1 MAEGDDRI
9 RRYYLFRA
17 VTSFSLWIPFWTL
30 WINQNLKSLFLLT
43 VVDIAFWTTMI
54 VFQVPAGL
62 LGDRY
67 GRKRMLLIGELTYA
81 LGILAFGLSN
91 EVWTFLASNMVW
103 AIGVCFVVSGDS
115 PFVYDTLLEVNR
127 SHEFIGVMAKSWT
140 VQATMTAAACI
151 VGGVLVQFTNPHR
164 LDLTLIIASLVGLI
178 GSLTALRLREPKV
191 DRSRPES
198 YRKQLRVGFSKV
210 LNSRAILTL
219 IMFQIVIEIAVYVM
233 AVFRSVYMKDVLK
246 LDYLPIGILIGAFTL
261 FGGLVALRAGKF
273 EQSFGEKRSLL
284 FMLIAIMGSFAVVF
298 LVKSPI
304 AIGIQFM
311 IYLVS
316 ALQSPIISGYINRR
330 VDSQHRSTVIAIAS
344 LLFTVF
350 LVAIELPS
358 GWFATKFG
366 IRETMLVLAV
376 AIAPIGFLLLRIW
389 NKEVDK
395 APYGHDVIHENPR
408 DELRPID

>member
-17 VTSFSLWIPFWTL
+17 VTSFALWIPFWTL
-30 WINQNLKSLFLLT
+30 WIYQNVKSLFLLT
-43 VVDIAFWTTMI
+43 VVDTAFWTTMI
-54 VFQVPAGL
+54 VFQIPAGL

-67 GRKRMLLIGELTYA
+67 GRKRMLFIGELIYA
-81 LGILAFGLSN
+81 VGILTFGLSN
-91 EVWTFLASNMVW
+91 EFWTFLASNMVW
-103 AIGVCFVVSGDS
+103 AVGVCFVVSGDS

-140 VQATMTAAACI
+140 VQATMTAAACL
-151 VGGVLVQFTNPHR
+151 VGGLLVQFTNPPR
-164 LDLTLIIASLVGLI
+164 LDLTLIIASLVGLV
-178 GSLTALRLREPKV
+178 GSMTAILLKEPKV
-191 DRSRPES
+191 DRSKAES
-198 YRKQLRVGFSKV
+198 YRTQLKVGFSKV

-233 AVFRSVYMKDVLK
+233 AVFRSVYMRDVLN
-246 LDYLPIGILIGAFTL
+246 LNYLSIGIFIGAFTL
-261 FGGLVALRAGKF
+261 FGGFVALRAGKI
-273 EQSFGEKRSLL
+273 EQSLGEKRSLL
-284 FMLIAIMGSFAVVF
+284 FMLIAIIGSFAVVF
-298 LVKSPI
+298 VVKSPI

-311 IYLVS
+311 IYAVS
-316 ALQSPIISGYINRR
+316 SLQSPIISGYINRR
-330 VDSQHRSTVIAIAS
+330 VDSQHRSTVVAIAS

-358 GWFATKFG
+358 GWFATEFG
-366 IRETMLVLAV
+366 TRETMLVLALAV
-376 AIAPIGFLLLRIW
+376 APVGFLLLRVW

-395 APYGHDVIHENPR
+395 APSHGLIQENPR